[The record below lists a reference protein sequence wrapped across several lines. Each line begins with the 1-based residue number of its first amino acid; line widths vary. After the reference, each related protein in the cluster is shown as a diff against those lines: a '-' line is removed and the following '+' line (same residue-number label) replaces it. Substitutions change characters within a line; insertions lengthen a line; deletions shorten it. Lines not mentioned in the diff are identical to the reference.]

1 MCAGYSFSSQSVLVK
16 AQQGVAAPQL
26 QIYKYGILTRPQKSL
41 VFALSLTVC
50 VLSEYCVLSETVER
64 VTAGPEDGSS
74 I

>member
-16 AQQGVAAPQL
+16 AQQGVAAVTTTTNI
-26 QIYKYGILTRPQKSL
+26 QIWNINQTTKVTCICSVTD
-41 VFALSLTVC
+41 C